1 MKILRVAVA
10 EVPANL
16 PEYDREDWKHWT
28 DADGDC
34 QDARDEVLVAES
46 QVHLSYKS
54 DNHCDVSAGQWLA
67 PFTGTVVTDPSKL
80 DVDHMVPHGGLQAK
94 PESTEGMRF

>member
-54 DNHCDVSAGQWLA
+54 PPKGCGSSVDVRDDG
-67 PFTGTVVTDPSKL
+67 
-80 DVDHMVPHGGLQAK
+80 
-94 PESTEGMRF
+94 